1 MKLGDAIT
9 CEDIVEKSYILYDET
24 DINHCILIG
33 SYRTLKCAATAAK
46 VYKKTYKEAV
56 VQVYEMVKED

>member
-1 MKLGDAIT
+1 MKLGDTIT
-9 CEDIVEKSYILYDET
+9 CEDIGEKFYILYDET

-33 SYRTLKCAATAAK
+33 NYRTLKCAATEAK
-46 VYKKTYKEAV
+46 AYKKTYKEAV